1 MRFFCTTI
9 VIILSL
15 GFLSGCIQPEEK
27 PSGNDQPVPGREL
40 PKVYRFVLD
49 TDAPTLDPAQVTDTV
64 SDKVVRDIFDCLI
77 KFDSEM
83 NYVPAIA
90 ESWDAPLSGGTEW
103 VFHIRKGVKFHN
115 GRELNANDVEYSLT
129 RILDPK
135 TSSPRTWVLNM
146 IKGAKKFMEKKSDKV
161 EGIEVVDE
169 NTIKITLEYPFT
181 PFLGCLCMSTC
192 AIVPREEFEKLADES
207 EFSLHP
213 VGTGPFIFKKWIPDN
228 EIVLEANKDYFDG
241 PPKLEGVTYRIIKEA
256 MARVQEFQNG
266 NIEHTDIPPQDLD
279 RILADPVLSKLV
291 VRRSLMDVYH
301 MAFNCD
307 KAPFKGNIKLR
318 QAFNYAIDKEHIVKN
333 ILKDNMEVA
342 KGYIPPS
349 MANYDSPAGGF
360 AYDPEMATKLLGEA
374 GYPEG
379 KGLEPIKLYIDNDEI
394 HEKIAVA
401 VANDLKKLG
410 VNITIQ
416 KLDWG
421 AFLDAID
428 EGEPA
433 FFQMTWLADYP
444 DPDNFLYV
452 LLDSKNWGE
461 MGNHARY
468 SNAKFDKLVEQAQKE
483 TDWNIRRDLYY
494 QAESMAIDEC
504 PWLILFT
511 NRCNV
516 LVQDYVKDLEIT
528 ALDRAPRLPNV
539 DLEKV
544 WFE

>member
-15 GFLSGCIQPEEK
+15 GLLFGCVQQEVK
-27 PSGNDQPVPGREL
+27 PSDNDKPVTTREL

-90 ESWDAPLSGGTEW
+90 ESWDAPPAGGTEW

-115 GRELNANDVEYSLT
+115 GREVNANDVAYSFT
-129 RILDPK
+129 RVLDPK

-146 IKGAKKFMEKKSDKV
+146 IKGAKQFINKETDKV
-161 EGIEVVDE
+161 EGIEVLDE

-192 AIVPREEFEKLADES
+192 AIVPREEFEKLTDES

-213 VGTGPFIFKKWIPDN
+213 VGTGPFVFSKWIPDN
-228 EIVLEANKDYFDG
+228 EIVLVANKDYFNG
-241 PPKLEGVTYRIIKEA
+241 APKLEGVTYRIIKEA

-333 ILKDNMEVA
+333 ILKDNMELA

-349 MANYDSPAGGF
+349 MANFDSPVDGF
-360 AYDPEMATKLLGEA
+360 PYDPEMAAMLLGEA
-374 GYPEG
+374 GFPEG
-379 KGLEPIKLYIDNDEI
+379 QGLEPIKLYIDNDEI

-452 LLDSKNWGE
+452 LLDSKNWGA

-468 SNAKFDKLVEQAQKE
+468 SNPEFDKLVEQAQKE
-483 TDWNIRRDLYY
+483 TDWNIRRELYY
-494 QAESMAIDEC
+494 QAEAMAMDDC